1 MCAKATVSNV
11 DMGKVAVESPALT
24 TRGTCL
30 ASLQSIQDVDWTRC
44 LTNNILEAYEILGI
58 GAARTL
64 IVQELTKIMS
74 CDGSYVAFPHIWS
87 VADCIVFRGF
97 PMRFSRHGQNRVDT
111 SILQRASFEESAEQL
126 VNASMFCESDPLQ
139 GITPNLI
146 LGQVVPAGTG
156 SVGVHSDMQKTR
168 IDGVETLVNAAKI
181 DLDMTPS
188 IVTSRAMDKVDKDR
202 VDSRTGMMRPWTRR
216 VRRIEQD

>member
-1 MCAKATVSNV
+1 MSQQQGV
-11 DMGKVAVESPALT
+11 LT

-30 ASLQSIQDVDWTRC
+30 AALQTIDSVDWSRC
-44 LTNNILEAYEILGI
+44 VTNDILEAYETLGI

-64 IVQELTKIMS
+64 VIQELTKIMS
-74 CDGSYVAFPHIWS
+74 CDGSYVAFPHIWA

-126 VNASMFCESDPLQ
+126 VNAALFCETDPLQ

-146 LGQVVPAGTG
+146 MG
-156 SVGVHSDMQKTR
+156 
-168 IDGVETLVNAAKI
+168 
-181 DLDMTPS
+181 
-188 IVTSRAMDKVDKDR
+188 
-202 VDSRTGMMRPWTRR
+202 
-216 VRRIEQD
+216 